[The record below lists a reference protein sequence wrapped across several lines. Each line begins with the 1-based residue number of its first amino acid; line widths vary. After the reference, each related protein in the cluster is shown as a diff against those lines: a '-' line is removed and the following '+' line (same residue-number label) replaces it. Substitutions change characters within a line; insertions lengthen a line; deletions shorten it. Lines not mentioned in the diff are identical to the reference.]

1 MKAKILYPFQECLDI
16 WLLLVKVGN
25 ICLWH
30 ITSSRHWMCLRLVDR
45 LSMLVVCTF
54 LLLS

>member
-30 ITSSRHWMCLRLVDR
+30 ITSSRHWMCLRLVDQ